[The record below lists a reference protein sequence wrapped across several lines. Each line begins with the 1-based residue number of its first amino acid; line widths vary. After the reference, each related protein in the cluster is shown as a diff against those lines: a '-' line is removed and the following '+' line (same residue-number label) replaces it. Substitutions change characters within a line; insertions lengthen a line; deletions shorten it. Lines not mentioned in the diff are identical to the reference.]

1 MKISIIGLGFV
12 GTAMFESFQQKDI
25 DVIGYDKYKN
35 GGIGTLG
42 ETIAS
47 NIMFLC
53 LPTQYSNETNEY
65 DKSAIIEVLQ
75 ELVKYEY
82 GGLVVLKST
91 IEPETT
97 RMLYDMFKDI
107 HHFNLLHNPEF
118 LTAKTA
124 LHDFHNQEHIVLGKH
139 TNCKQELVNT
149 LDELY
154 RTYYP
159 NAEISQCDSNESECM
174 KIFVNNFYASKIQ
187 LFNEYYA
194 LCKKSN
200 IDYDNVKDLM
210 LKNKWINPMHTNVPG
225 TDGKLSYGGY
235 CFPKDTNALYN
246 HMKRKETPNKVL
258 EAVIKERDEMRDDND
273 NCV

>member
-12 GTAMFESFQQKDI
+12 GTAMFESFQQKGI

-35 GGIGTLG
+35 GGIGTLS
-42 ETIAS
+42 ETIS
-47 NIMFLC
+47 SDIMFLC

-75 ELVKYEY
+75 ELITNKYK
-82 GGLVVLKST
+82 GLVVLKST

-97 RMLYDMFKDI
+97 QILYDMFKDRY
-107 HHFNLLHNPEF
+107 HLNLLHNPEF

-139 TNCKQELVNT
+139 IHCKQELVNT
-149 LDELY
+149 LEELY

-159 NAEISQCDSNESECM
+159 HAEISQCDSNESECM

-194 LCKKSN
+194 LCNKSN
-200 IDYDNVKDLM
+200 IDYNNVKNLM

-225 TDGKLSYGGY
+225 PDGKLSYGGC
-235 CFPKDTNALYN
+235 CFPKDTRALYN
-246 HMKRKETPNKVL
+246 HMKRKETPNKVIK
-258 EAVIKERDEMRDDND
+258 AVMIERDEMREYS
-273 NCV
+273 